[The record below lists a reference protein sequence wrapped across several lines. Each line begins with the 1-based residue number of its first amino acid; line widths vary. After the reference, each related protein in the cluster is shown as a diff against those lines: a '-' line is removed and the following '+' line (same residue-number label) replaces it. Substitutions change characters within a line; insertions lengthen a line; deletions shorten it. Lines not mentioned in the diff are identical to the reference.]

1 VLWVISTFAVLFVI
15 SVVIIAAVAL
25 PQLRQERPQL
35 LTPRGEELLREAK
48 ARLTNATSR
57 S

>member
-15 SVVIIAAVAL
+15 SVGIIAAVAL

-48 ARLTNATSR
+48 ARLTNVGSR

>member
-1 VLWVISTFAVLFVI
+1 MLWVISTFAVLFVI
-15 SVVIIAAVAL
+15 SLGIIAAVAL

-48 ARLTNATSR
+48 ARLTNVGSR